1 MVHRARD
8 SLGIPA
14 APARA
19 WRRRGRDRG
28 RSVPLTA
35 ALSQLWQFGVL
46 AAAALALLPLR
57 RGIVQT
63 LLLAGLA
70 GLLASLLSASV
81 PR

>member
-1 MVHRARD
+1 V
-8 SLGIPA
+8 GA
-14 APARA
+14 A
-19 WRRRGRDRG
+19 
-28 RSVPLTA
+28 VPLTA

-70 GLLASLLSASV
+70 GLLASLLGASV